1 MKITH
6 ISFERLDLKLSDPYT
21 IAYETIDR
29 TSNFILKL
37 ETDGK
42 IVGYGCAAPD
52 PVVTNESPNDVTD
65 AIKNTIIPYLF
76 GKDPFTYALL
86 LLELKGLLG
95 KRSSALAM
103 VDLALFDIMSKKA
116 EVPLY
121 QFLGGYSNHIA
132 TSITIGIMGVE
143 DTLVKASEFV
153 EQGFSIL
160 KIKGGSNLEE
170 DIAKMRLIHETY
182 PNIELRFD
190 GNQGYSVKESIAF
203 VKATAAIGVEIFEQP
218 TIVEA
223 EERLGEVMDQVDVP
237 IMADESLK
245 TLTDAFRLAQNERVD
260 MVNIKL
266 QKVGGI
272 WAGMHI
278 NSVVK
283 AAKLDAMVGCIDECG
298 LGIAAGLHFAL
309 SRPNI
314 KYADL
319 DGHLDI
325 IDDPFHSI
333 FKLEK
338 GILYPTEK
346 HGLGFSESD
355 IM

>member
-29 TSNFILKL
+29 TSNFILKV
-37 ETDGK
+37 ETDTK

-52 PVVTNESPNDVTD
+52 PVVTNESPSDVTD
-65 AIKNTIIPYLF
+65 AIKNIIIPYLL

-86 LLELKGLLG
+86 LLELKELLG

-121 QFLGGYSNHIA
+121 KFLGGYRNSIA
-132 TSITIGIMGVE
+132 TSITIGIMSIDE
-143 DTLVKASEFV
+143 TLSYASEYV
-153 EQGFSIL
+153 KQGFTIL

-170 DIAKMRLIHETY
+170 DIAKMRMIHEKY

-190 GNQGYSVKESIAF
+190 GNQGYSVKESVDF
-203 VKATAAIGVEIFEQP
+203 VKATAAIGIEIFEQP
-218 TIVEA
+218 TKVES
-223 EERLGEVMDQVDVP
+223 EERLGEVTNQVSIPV
-237 IMADESLK
+237 MADESLK

-272 WAGMHI
+272 WVGMHI
-278 NSVVK
+278 NSVAK

-314 KYADL
+314 VYADL

-325 IDDPFHSI
+325 IDDPYHSI
-333 FKLEK
+333 FRLEK

-346 HGLGFSESD
+346 FGLGFSELN
-355 IM
+355 M

>member
-1 MKITH
+1 MKITNV
-6 ISFERLDLKLSDPYT
+6 SFERLDLKLSDPYT

-29 TSNFILKL
+29 TSNFILKV

-52 PVVTNESPNDVTD
+52 PVVTNETPINVAD
-65 AIKNTIIPYLF
+65 AIKDIIIPYLI

-86 LLELKGLLG
+86 LFELKQLLG
-95 KRSSALAM
+95 KKASTLAM
-103 VDLALFDIMSKKA
+103 VDLALFDLISKKA

-121 QFLGGYSNHIA
+121 KFLGGYRTHIA
-132 TSITIGIMGVE
+132 TSITIGIMGLNE
-143 DTLVKASEFV
+143 TLAYADQFVK
-153 EQGFSIL
+153 QGFTIL

-170 DIAKMRLIHETY
+170 DVAKMRVVHEKY
-182 PNIELRFD
+182 PHIELRFD
-190 GNQGYSVKESIAF
+190 GNQGYSVKESVAF
-203 VKATAAIGVEIFEQP
+203 VKATAAIGIEIFEQP
-218 TIVEA
+218 TKIEF
-223 EERLGEVMDQVDVP
+223 EERLGEVTDLVSIPV
-237 IMADESLK
+237 MADESLK

-272 WAGMHI
+272 WVGMQI
-278 NSVVK
+278 NSVAK
-283 AAKLDAMVGCIDECG
+283 AAKLDAMVGCNDECG

-314 KYADL
+314 VYADL

-325 IDDPFHSI
+325 IDDPYNAI

-338 GILYPTEK
+338 GILYPSEK
-346 HGLGFSESD
+346 SGLGFSE
-355 IM
+355 

>member
-1 MKITH
+1 MKITA
-6 ISFERLDLKLSDPYT
+6 ISYERLDLKLSEPYT

-29 TSNFILKL
+29 TSNFILKI

-52 PVVTNESPNDVTD
+52 PIVTNETPNEV
-65 AIKNTIIPYLF
+65 ALVINEIIAPYLK

-86 LLELKGLLG
+86 LLELKEVLG

-103 VDLALFDIMSKKA
+103 VDLALFDLISKKA

-121 QFLGGYSNHIA
+121 KFLGGYRNHVA
-132 TSITIGIMGVE
+132 TSITIGIMSLE
-143 DTLVKASEFV
+143 ETLRYADEFV
-153 EQGFSIL
+153 KKGFTIL

-170 DIAKMRLIHETY
+170 DIAKMKFIHEKY
-182 PNIELRFD
+182 PHIELRFD
-190 GNQGYSVKESIAF
+190 GNQGYTVKESVAF
-203 VKATAAIGVEIFEQP
+203 VKATAAIGIEIFEQP
-218 TIVEA
+218 TKIES
-223 EERLGEVMDQVDVP
+223 EERLGEVTDQVHIPV
-237 IMADESLK
+237 MADESLK

-272 WAGMHI
+272 WVGMHI
-278 NSVVK
+278 NSVAK

-314 KYADL
+314 VYADL
-319 DGHLDI
+319 DGHLDL

-333 FKLEK
+333 FRLEK

-346 HGLGFSESD
+346 YGLGFSD
-355 IM
+355 ADF

>member
-1 MKITH
+1 MRITN

-29 TSNFILKL
+29 TSNFILKV

-42 IVGYGCAAPD
+42 IIGYGCAAPD
-52 PVVTNESPNDVTD
+52 PIVTNETPDDVAH
-65 AIKNTIIPYLF
+65 AIDSIIIPYLK

-86 LLELKGLLG
+86 LLELKQVLG

-121 QFLGGYSNHIA
+121 KFLGGYRNQIA
-132 TSITIGIMGVE
+132 TSITIGIMGVDE
-143 DTLVKASEFV
+143 TLAQASEFV
-153 EQGFSIL
+153 KQGFGIL
-160 KIKGGSNLEE
+160 KVKGGSNLEE
-170 DIAKMRLIHETY
+170 DIAKMRMIHEKY

-190 GNQGYSVKESIAF
+190 GNQGYSVKESVAF

-218 TIVEA
+218 TKVEA
-223 EERLGEVMDQVDVP
+223 EERLGEVMDQVNVP

-272 WAGMHI
+272 WVGMHI
-278 NSVVK
+278 NSVAK

-325 IDDPFHSI
+325 IDDPYHSI

-346 HGLGFSESD
+346 HGLGFSE
-355 IM
+355 

>member
-65 AIKNTIIPYLF
+65 AIKNTIIPYLL

-86 LLELKGLLG
+86 LLELKVLLG

-121 QFLGGYSNHIA
+121 QFLGGYRNHIA

-170 DIAKMRLIHETY
+170 DIAKMRLIHEKY
-182 PNIELRFD
+182 RNIELRFD

-278 NSVVK
+278 NSVAK

-346 HGLGFSESD
+346 YGLGFSESKL
-355 IM
+355 

>member
-1 MKITH
+1 MRITN

-29 TSNFILKL
+29 TVNFILKI

-42 IVGYGCAAPD
+42 LVGYGCAAPD
-52 PVVTNESPNDVTD
+52 STVTNEAPSDVERS
-65 AIKNTIIPYLF
+65 IQSTIIPFLK

-86 LLELKGLLG
+86 LWELKAILG
-95 KRSSALAM
+95 KKASALAM
-103 VDLALFDIMSKKA
+103 VDLALFDLISKKA

-121 QFLGGYSNHIA
+121 KFLGGFRTSIP
-132 TSITIGIMGVE
+132 TSITIGIMGLE
-143 DTLVKASEFV
+143 ETLSYADNFID
-153 EQGFSIL
+153 QGFKIL
-160 KIKGGSNLEE
+160 KIKGGAHLEE
-170 DIAKMRLIHETY
+170 DIEKMSAIHKKY
-182 PNIELRFD
+182 PNIQLRFD
-190 GNQGYSVKESIAF
+190 GNQGYSVKQSVAF
-203 VKATAAIGVEIFEQP
+203 VKATAAIGIEIFEQP
-218 TIVEA
+218 TKLES
-223 EERLGEVMDQVDVP
+223 EERLGEVTGQVDIPV
-237 IMADESLK
+237 MADESLK

-272 WAGMHI
+272 MVGTHI
-278 NSVVK
+278 NSVAK

-314 KYADL
+314 VYADL

-325 IDDPFHSI
+325 IDDPYHSI
-333 FKLEK
+333 FKLED
-338 GILYPTEK
+338 GILYPSEK
-346 HGLGFSESD
+346 HGLGFSE
-355 IM
+355 

>member
-29 TSNFILKL
+29 TSNFILKV
-37 ETDGK
+37 ETDTK

-52 PVVTNESPNDVTD
+52 PVVTNESPSDVTD
-65 AIKNTIIPYLF
+65 AIKNIIIPYLL

-86 LLELKGLLG
+86 LLELKELLG

-121 QFLGGYSNHIA
+121 KFLGGYRNSIA
-132 TSITIGIMGVE
+132 TSITIGIMSIDE
-143 DTLVKASEFV
+143 TLSYASEYV
-153 EQGFSIL
+153 KQGFTIL

-170 DIAKMRLIHETY
+170 DIAKMRMIHEKY

-190 GNQGYSVKESIAF
+190 GNQGYSVKESVDF
-203 VKATAAIGVEIFEQP
+203 VKATAAIGIEIFEQP
-218 TIVEA
+218 TKVES
-223 EERLGEVMDQVDVP
+223 EERLGEVTDQVSIPV
-237 IMADESLK
+237 MADESLK

-272 WAGMHI
+272 WVGMHI
-278 NSVVK
+278 NSVAK

-314 KYADL
+314 IYADL

-325 IDDPFHSI
+325 IDDPYHSI
-333 FKLEK
+333 FRLEK

-346 HGLGFSESD
+346 FGLGFSELN
-355 IM
+355 M

>member
-37 ETDGK
+37 ETDTK

-52 PVVTNESPNDVTD
+52 PVVTNESPSDVTY
-65 AIKNTIIPYLF
+65 AINNIIIPYLL

-86 LLELKGLLG
+86 LLELKELLA

-121 QFLGGYSNHIA
+121 KFLGGYRNSIA
-132 TSITIGIMGVE
+132 TSITIGIMGVDE
-143 DTLVKASEFV
+143 TLLKATEFV
-153 EQGFSIL
+153 NQGFTIL

-170 DIAKMRLIHETY
+170 DIAKMRMIHEKY

-190 GNQGYSVKESIAF
+190 GNQGYSVKESVAF

-218 TIVEA
+218 TKVEA
-223 EERLGEVMDQVDVP
+223 EERLGEVMDQVNVP

-272 WAGMHI
+272 WVGMHI
-278 NSVVK
+278 NSVAK

-325 IDDPFHSI
+325 IDDPYHSI

-338 GILYPTEK
+338 GILYPNEK

>member
-1 MKITH
+1 MRITA
-6 ISFERLDLKLSDPYT
+6 ISFERFDLKLSEPYT

-29 TSNFILKL
+29 TSNFILKI

-42 IVGYGCAAPD
+42 IVGFGCAAPD
-52 PVVTNESPNDVTD
+52 PIVTNETPEDVGL
-65 AIKNTIIPYLF
+65 AISDIIEPYLK

-86 LLELKGLLG
+86 LFDLKRALV
-95 KRSSALAM
+95 KKTSALAM
-103 VDLALFDIMSKKA
+103 VDMALFDIISKKA

-121 QFLGGYSNHIA
+121 KFLGGYRTQMA
-132 TSITIGIMGVE
+132 TSITIGIMGLDE
-143 DTLVKASEFV
+143 TLRFV
-153 EQGFSIL
+153 DEYIKKGFTIL
-160 KIKGGSNLEE
+160 KIKGGANLEE
-170 DIAKMRLIHETY
+170 DIAKMKSIHEKY

-190 GNQGYSVKESIAF
+190 GNQGYSVKDSVAF
-203 VKATAAIGVEIFEQP
+203 VKATAAIGIEIFEQP
-218 TIVEA
+218 TKIES
-223 EERLGEVMDQVDVP
+223 EERLGEVTGLVSIPV
-237 IMADESLK
+237 MADESLK

-272 WAGMHI
+272 WVGMHI
-278 NSVVK
+278 NSVAK

-314 KYADL
+314 VYADL

-325 IDDPFHSI
+325 INDPFHSI
-333 FKLEK
+333 FRLEK
-338 GILYPTEK
+338 GILYPSEK
-346 HGLGFSESD
+346 SGLGFSDSD
-355 IM
+355 F

>member
-1 MKITH
+1 MKIANIT
-6 ISFERLDLKLSDPYT
+6 FERLDLKLSDPYT

-29 TSNFILKL
+29 TSNFILKI

-52 PVVTNESPNDVTD
+52 PVVTNESPSDVAH
-65 AIKNTIIPYLF
+65 AIKSIIIPYLR

-86 LLELKGLLG
+86 LFELKQLLG
-95 KRSSALAM
+95 TRSSALAM

-116 EVPLY
+116 EVPLFK
-121 QFLGGYSNHIA
+121 FLGGYRNHIA
-132 TSITIGIMGVE
+132 TSITIGIMGLQE
-143 DTLVKASEFV
+143 TLSYASEFV
-153 EQGFSIL
+153 ERGFTIL

-170 DIAKMRLIHETY
+170 DIAKMRSVHEKY
-182 PNIELRFD
+182 PHIKLRFD
-190 GNQGYSVKESIAF
+190 GNQGYSVKESVDF
-203 VKATAAIGVEIFEQP
+203 VKATAAIGIEIFEQP
-218 TIVEA
+218 TKIEA
-223 EERLGEVMDQVDVP
+223 EERLGEVTGQVNIPV
-237 IMADESLK
+237 MADESLK

-260 MVNIKL
+260 MINIKL

-278 NSVVK
+278 NSVAK

-298 LGIAAGLHFAL
+298 LGISAGLHFAL

-314 KYADL
+314 LYADL

-325 IDDPFHSI
+325 IDDPYQGV
-333 FKLEK
+333 FKLDK
-338 GILYPTEK
+338 GILYPSEK
-346 HGLGFSESD
+346 YGLGFSELN
-355 IM
+355 I

>member
-29 TSNFILKL
+29 TSNFVLKV
-37 ETDGK
+37 ETDTK
-42 IVGYGCAAPD
+42 VVGYGCAAPD
-52 PVVTNESPNDVTD
+52 PVVTNESPSDVTD
-65 AIKNTIIPYLF
+65 AIKNIIIPYLL

-86 LLELKGLLG
+86 LLELKELLG

-121 QFLGGYSNHIA
+121 KFLGGYRNSIA
-132 TSITIGIMGVE
+132 TSITIGIMSIDE
-143 DTLVKASEFV
+143 TLSYASEYV
-153 EQGFSIL
+153 KQGFTIL

-170 DIAKMRLIHETY
+170 DIAKMRMIHEKY

-190 GNQGYSVKESIAF
+190 GNQGYSVKESVDF
-203 VKATAAIGVEIFEQP
+203 VKATAAIGIEIFEQP
-218 TIVEA
+218 TKVES
-223 EERLGEVMDQVDVP
+223 EERLGEVTDQVSIPV
-237 IMADESLK
+237 MADESLK

-272 WAGMHI
+272 WVGMHI
-278 NSVVK
+278 NSVAK

-314 KYADL
+314 IYADL

-325 IDDPFHSI
+325 IDDPYHSI

-346 HGLGFSESD
+346 FGLGFSELN
-355 IM
+355 M

>member
-1 MKITH
+1 MKITT
-6 ISFERLDLKLSDPYT
+6 ISYERLDLKLSEPYT

-29 TSNFILKL
+29 TSNFILKI

-42 IVGYGCAAPD
+42 IVGFGCAAPD
-52 PVVTNESPNDVTD
+52 PVVTNETPNDVAQVIND
-65 AIKNTIIPYLF
+65 IIAPYLK
-76 GKDPFTYALL
+76 GKDPFNYALL
-86 LLELKGLLG
+86 LLDLKRLLG

-103 VDLALFDIMSKKA
+103 VDLALFDLISKKA

-121 QFLGGYSNHIA
+121 KFLGGYRTHMA
-132 TSITIGIMGVE
+132 TSITIGIMGLE
-143 DTLVKASEFV
+143 ETLRYADEFV
-153 EQGFSIL
+153 KKGFTIL

-170 DIAKMRLIHETY
+170 DIAKMKSIHEKY
-182 PNIELRFD
+182 PAIELRFD
-190 GNQGYSVKESIAF
+190 GNQGYTVKESVAF
-203 VKATAAIGVEIFEQP
+203 VKATAAIGIEIFEQP
-218 TIVEA
+218 TKIES
-223 EERLGEVMDQVDVP
+223 EERLGEVTDQVHIPV
-237 IMADESLK
+237 MADESLK

-272 WAGMHI
+272 WVGMHI
-278 NSVVK
+278 NSVAK

-314 KYADL
+314 VYADL

-346 HGLGFSESD
+346 HGLGFSDSD
-355 IM
+355 F